1 MLSLRLSPRST
12 STTRAWA
19 MSRFAGGTGS
29 ARLWR
34 PSTNPLRCAS
44 RSRTSWPRRTRRRCG
59 CAGTAST
66 ARDERS
72 PARRS
77 SCCASPA
84 AASSSIGERSYSAA
98 RAGAGDHVN
107 HDQRERND
115 VVRCTD
121 RRGHPTRYPDA
132 TRWAPTSS
140 APHAA
145 PRLRAAP
152 QLARR
157 PQAPASEMLDWF
169 QTASE
174 HPGYPASLTD
184 PDPVPGPVG
193 AADLAPVLQR
203 PLGRP
208 HLRPRRGPGG
218 RVGQPRPADGPWR
231 SLRRPVHPPG
241 FRLPDAGI
249 VLNQR
254 VAQVLDEDVVVVVAG
269 QLGHLGEA
277 VALVEAAVA
286 AGVGAAQEAAGRAQL
301 GRADAEQLDQAAAQ
315 PLALAGPGDQQVVQ
329 AGHAGHGLAEGH
341 PGQLGAGPG
350 LDHHRAA
357 GPVQVGAEQAAVGG
371 QPLSGHELPQLR
383 VLGLDHPAGDQPAQL
398 LRSHGHIFYDRSRR
412 SRSGWE
418 RNRMDV
424 RLTGVYIADA
434 RLVSEGV
441 AQPEDAMAVF
451 VGRAGKGRI
460 APFSV
465 RRSYTGAGGW
475 YREAMA
481 VLAPNGD
488 VVWRSPERAL
498 TLRGSSKID
507 TFTDEVHGVA
517 VDSDDD
523 HELVLLVNGDE
534 VGRVP
539 MAVLDEDP
547 PWSSGSETD
556 VLDEALKKSTV
567 VWVEV
572 PGEGGTD
579 GRAVPVWYGTLDGRV
594 YVLVGGSEQHVPGL
608 AEATRVTLVARS
620 KEQQSLVAEVEASA
634 RVVDPKDPLFGRVAA
649 VLLPRR
655 LNLRDGE
662 QAVDR
667 WRNECTLVELTP
679 SSIPAEV

>member
-1 MLSLRLSPRST
+1 MI
-12 STTRAWA
+12 
-19 MSRFAGGTGS
+19 
-29 ARLWR
+29 
-34 PSTNPLRCAS
+34 
-44 RSRTSWPRRTRRRCG
+44 RTLP
-59 CAGTAST
+59 
-66 ARDERS
+66 
-72 PARRS
+72 
-77 SCCASPA
+77 
-84 AASSSIGERSYSAA
+84 IL
-98 RAGAGDHVN
+98 
-107 HDQRERND
+107 
-115 VVRCTD
+115 TD
-121 RRGHPTRYPDA
+121 RRHRVNRPEAILSFRTLGVAVHIGQDD
-132 TRWAPTSS
+132 
-140 APHAA
+140 HAY
-145 PRLRAAP
+145 LG
-152 QLARR
+152 LAR
-157 PQAPASEMLDWF
+157 
-169 QTASE
+169 TA
-174 HPGYPASLTD
+174 GL
-184 PDPVPGPVG
+184 
-193 AADLAPVLQR
+193 
-203 PLGRP
+203 
-208 HLRPRRGPGG
+208 
-218 RVGQPRPADGPWR
+218 
-231 SLRRPVHPPG
+231 
-241 FRLPDAGI
+241 
-249 VLNQR
+249 LNQR
-254 VAQVLDEDVVVVVAG
+254 LTQVLKEVVAVVIAG
-269 QLGHLGEA
+269 QLSNQDESET
-277 VALVEAAVA
+277 LVESTVS
-286 AGVGAAQEAAGRAQL
+286 VRIRTPEEAAGRAQL
-301 GRADAEQLDQAAAQ
+301 GRPGAEQLDQAAAQ
-315 PLALAGPGDQQVVQ
+315 PLALTRLGDQQVVQ
-329 AGHAGHGLAEGH
+329 PGHAGDGLADGH
-341 PGQLGAGPG
+341 PGQLAPGPG

-371 QPLSGHELPQLR
+371 RPLPGHELPHLR
-383 VLGLDHPAGDQPAQL
+383 VLGLGHPADDKRDEL

-547 PWSSGSETD
+547 PWSSGSGTSETD

-572 PGEGGTD
+572 PGEGGTG
-579 GRAVPVWYGTLDGRV
+579 GRTVPVWYGTLDGRV
-594 YVLVGGSEQHVPGL
+594 YVLVGGSEQHVAGL
-608 AEATRVTLVARS
+608 AEATRVVLVARS

-634 RVVDPKDPLFGRVAA
+634 RVVAPDDPLYARVAP

-662 QAVDR
+662 EAVDR
-667 WRNECTLVELTP
+667 WRKECTLVELTP